1 VAAPPPPAAD
11 RILEPA
17 EPALRLPRNFLPVR
31 YAATLAIDP
40 ARDGFDGRIAITG
53 TVSERSLVIWLHGH
67 HLTIRRATAHRDAAG
82 GTDVELTAT
91 PHGDELL
98 ELRAATPLDAGS
110 WTLAL
115 DYTGAYDALS
125 TTGAFK
131 QTVHGE
137 PYVYSQLE
145 AVYARRVFPCFDEPD
160 SKVPWQLTLEVPAA
174 LVAVSNTPVARE
186 TPLDAGRKRVEFA
199 PTRPLPSYLVAF
211 GVGPFDV
218 VDAGATAHGTPIRVI
233 ALHGRAPDA
242 AWAAKTAPRLLE
254 LLEELF
260 GSPYPYA
267 KLDLLAIPLAVG
279 FGAMENAGLV
289 TFSEPLIL
297 LPPHAPKLR
306 EYDWVRAAAHE
317 LGHQWFGDLVT
328 MAWWNDIWLN
338 EGFANWV
345 EHKISARF
353 EPAWHEE
360 LAEIEA
366 RNSALGDDSLVVARK
381 IRQPIATPDDIFNV
395 FDGITY
401 DKGASVLGMFERYV
415 GPEVFLAGVRAYLV
429 DHAYG
434 NATSDELV
442 RAIGTAAGK
451 DIRTAFATFLDQPG
465 APQIT
470 ATLVCDPGKQP
481 RVALGQERYVPPGA
495 EAPEAGQPWIVPVC
509 VAYDRGGA
517 RGEACTLLDA
527 PVGSL
532 ALDEP
537 ACPAWVMPNAWGRG
551 YYRTAYTED
560 QVTALRD
567 QAWPVLAPAER
578 EAVMFDVEDEAA
590 LGALPLP
597 LALSFVPR
605 LLAAGDRFSIRAAL
619 AIPLAIGE
627 FVPDDLRP
635 AYEAW
640 LRRTFGPAAHQAGLT
655 PSDRESLDLEVTRD
669 DLVHA
674 VGTVGRDPVLA
685 AAAVVLAGKWRDLPP
700 AIRPRVAELAA
711 PAQPAVFQRLLR
723 AVYTED
729 DRQRRLE
736 LIGALAATRD
746 VAQQRAVLAL
756 VLDPKL
762 DIRDTSMILGLG
774 ALEPNRVAAQQF
786 FRDHQAELLARLPQ
800 DGAASGPADLSA
812 MFTASCAAAR
822 RDEIAGY
829 ITATFGKLRGGARVV
844 AQQVESLDQCI
855 ARRALL
861 EPAIRHW
868 LAAPAAPAPA
878 ARGK

>member
-1 VAAPPPPAAD
+1 
-11 RILEPA
+11 
-17 EPALRLPRNFLPVR
+17 
-31 YAATLAIDP
+31 
-40 ARDGFDGRIAITG
+40 
-53 TVSERSLVIWLHGH
+53 
-67 HLTIRRATAHRDAAG
+67 
-82 GTDVELTAT
+82 
-91 PHGDELL
+91 
-98 ELRAATPLDAGS
+98 
-110 WTLAL
+110 
-115 DYTGAYDALS
+115 
-125 TTGAFK
+125 
-131 QTVHGE
+131 
-137 PYVYSQLE
+137 
-145 AVYARRVFPCFDEPD
+145 
-160 SKVPWQLTLEVPAA
+160 
-174 LVAVSNTPVARE
+174 
-186 TPLDAGRKRVEFA
+186 
-199 PTRPLPSYLVAF
+199 
-211 GVGPFDV
+211 
-218 VDAGATAHGTPIRVI
+218 
-233 ALHGRAPDA
+233 
-242 AWAAKTAPRLLE
+242 
-254 LLEELF
+254 
-260 GSPYPYA
+260 
-267 KLDLLAIPLAVG
+267 
-279 FGAMENAGLV
+279 
-289 TFSEPLIL
+289 
-297 LPPHAPKLR
+297 
-306 EYDWVRAAAHE
+306 
-317 LGHQWFGDLVT
+317 
-328 MAWWNDIWLN
+328 
-338 EGFANWV
+338 
-345 EHKISARF
+345 
-353 EPAWHEE
+353 
-360 LAEIEA
+360 
-366 RNSALGDDSLVVARK
+366 
-381 IRQPIATPDDIFNV
+381 
-395 FDGITY
+395 
-401 DKGASVLGMFERYV
+401 
-415 GPEVFLAGVRAYLV
+415 VRAYLK

-442 RAIGTAAGK
+442 RAIGSAAGK
-451 DIRTAFATFLDQPG
+451 DIRAAFATFLDQPG

-495 EAPEAGQPWIVPVC
+495 EAPDAGQPWIVPVC

-578 EAVMFDVEDEAA
+578 EAVMFDVEEAA
-590 LGALPLP
+590 TLGALPLP

-619 AIPLAIGE
+619 AIPLAIGD

-655 PSDRESLDLEVTRD
+655 PSDRDSLDLEVTRN
-669 DLVHA
+669 DLVRA
-674 VGTVGRDPVLA
+674 VGAIGRDPVLA
-685 AAAVVLAGKWRDLPP
+685 AAAVKLAGKWRDLPP
-700 AIRPRVAELAA
+700 AIRPRIAELAA
-711 PAQPAVFQRLLR
+711 NAQPAVFQRLLR

-729 DRQRRLE
+729 DRDRRLE

-786 FRDHQAELLARLPQ
+786 FRDHQAEILARLPR
-800 DGAASGPADLSA
+800 DGTASDPADLSA

-829 ITATFGKLRGGARVV
+829 ITATFGKLQGGARVV
-844 AQQVESLDQCI
+844 AQEVERLDQCI

-868 LAAPAAPAPA
+868 LAALTPVPAVPA